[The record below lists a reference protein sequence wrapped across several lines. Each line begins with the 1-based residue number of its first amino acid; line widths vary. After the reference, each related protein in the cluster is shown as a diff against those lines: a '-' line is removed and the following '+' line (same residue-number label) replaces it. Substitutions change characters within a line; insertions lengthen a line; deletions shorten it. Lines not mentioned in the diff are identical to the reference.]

1 MKTVFAT
8 SADHRDDVTFIFDA
22 TAAIYYEFWGEFFHL
37 AVFEEPIPS
46 QPDFDE
52 AFERTHQWYFDV
64 IGGRSARRILEVAT
78 GGGALA
84 EWMARRTTA
93 EVLGVDLSETQL
105 THARRRLSDDL
116 PNLRFVRHDAMTLA
130 SLDEPLFDAAIC
142 LDAACYF
149 PDKQLALEQIAAK
162 LEPGARFLLVDWC
175 MADKV
180 PPLQSE
186 LIVEPFNRAWGIPYM
201 ATIAGYEQAFDEA
214 GFDLLGARDLS
225 EHVAPNWERGYRAA
239 LSALPAARAVR
250 LIGAIAS
257 LTRYG
262 RRALDFA
269 KQQFYAAILA
279 RVAADAGLLRYAWFL
294 AERRARS

>member
-1 MKTVFAT
+1 MKTVFA
-8 SADHRDDVTFIFDA
+8 SSVDYQDDVTFIFDA

-37 AVFEEPIPS
+37 AVFDEPIPS
-46 QPDFDE
+46 PPDFDA
-52 AFERTHQWYFDV
+52 AFERTHQWYFDA
-64 IGGRSARRILEVAT
+64 IGGRSAQRILEVAT

-84 EWMARRTTA
+84 EWMARRTA
-93 EVLGVDLSETQL
+93 ADVLGVDLSETQL
-105 THARRRLSDDL
+105 SHARRRLRNDL

-130 SLDEPLFDAAIC
+130 SLDEPRFDAAIC

-149 PDKQLALEQIAAK
+149 PDKQRALEQIAAK
-162 LEPGARFLLVDWC
+162 LAPGARFLLVDWC
-175 MADKV
+175 MGEH
-180 PPLQSE
+180 PGSLQSE
-186 LIVEPFNRAWGIPYM
+186 LIIDPFNRAWGIPSM
-201 ATIAGYEQAFDEA
+201 ETIRGYEKAFQRA
-214 GFDLLGARDLS
+214 GFDLFDSRDLS
-225 EHVAPNWERGYRAA
+225 ERVTPNWERGYRAA
-239 LSALPAARAVR
+239 LAALPAARSVR

-294 AERRARS
+294 AERKA